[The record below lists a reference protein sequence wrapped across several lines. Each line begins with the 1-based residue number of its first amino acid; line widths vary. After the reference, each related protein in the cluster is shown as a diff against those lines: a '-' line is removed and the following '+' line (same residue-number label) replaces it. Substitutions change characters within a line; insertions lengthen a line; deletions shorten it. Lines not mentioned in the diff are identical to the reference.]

1 MTDPNP
7 DQAQHTHTKEK
18 QKRSEPKTIFFFS
31 GSSCPFRA
39 VRSFFRI
46 LYSPLR
52 TARSSVSDSWVPL
65 KRFAPF
71 SRVFES
77 LSKGSLVLL
86 LLLRFSSPFQTVR
99 VFWSACKGF
108 CLACGQHR
116 KPRQPDKPPPAG
128 GSGDPGCENA
138 KNTRTVR
145 PSVSVSLIPSNGS
158 LPWLKFSNPF
168 RTVNSFASLL
178 FLKSTAP
185 FRTVRSSFYD
195 SLMPFKRF
203 VVLSLKI
210 SSLLFL

>member
-1 MTDPNP
+1 MGRFGARCRPQPGSSPT
-7 DQAQHTHTKEK
+7 HTHT
-18 QKRSEPKTIFFFS
+18 QKKNKNEVNRKLYFFSQVPPVPFERFARFLGFSIVRSE
-31 GSSCPFRA
+31 R
-39 VRSFFRI
+39 
-46 LYSPLR
+46 L
-52 TARSSVSDSWVPL
+52 PL

-77 LSKGSLVLL
+77 LSKGSLLLL

-116 KPRQPDKPPPAG
+116 KPRQPDKPLPAG

-210 SSLLFL
+210 